1 MEPMHIRTYQH
12 GLEFATILVWNPAL
26 VSVALAVA
34 IGVVSGAL
42 TSLAGAGGGTLST
55 AGVRATGTSPTLAIG
70 STIPAMLPS
79 AVVGSLRYAHA
90 GLVNWRIA
98 LATGGVGA
106 VLAVVGAVVSSMV
119 DAHYLMLV
127 CAAILAVTGIGILRG
142 SDAAD
147 AAADPDAP
155 APSSL
160 KAVLVGGLG
169 GFVAGLLGVG
179 GGLIVVP
186 AFSRILRMPLRTA
199 VGSSL
204 VTVAIIS
211 VPAVVAHSMYGQ
223 IDWRVRA
230 GARRRRG
237 ARCPHR
243 LTAGDDRVGGD
254 DGHRLRHRPRRR
266 RRPAGGHRGLVA
278 RPLSGCSIRAR
289 ALRYSLRLRRSG
301 SRQRCSAW
309 RLRSRTVVRASHPA
323 EQIEF
328 RYDEWEPVL
337 ERMNELSREGTGW
350 INLFPET
357 VDEEIDRPPS
367 GSSVFGTLFR
377 NQAPEVPLGTWTAR
391 PTRHRHR

>member
-1 MEPMHIRTYQH
+1 
-12 GLEFATILVWNPAL
+12 
-26 VSVALAVA
+26 
-34 IGVVSGAL
+34 
-42 TSLAGAGGGTLST
+42 
-55 AGVRATGTSPTLAIG
+55 
-70 STIPAMLPS
+70 
-79 AVVGSLRYAHA
+79 
-90 GLVNWRIA
+90 VNWRIA

-186 AFSRILRMPLRTA
+186 AFTRILRMPLRTA

-223 IDWRVRA
+223 IDWRVA
-230 GARRRRG
+230 LALVVGVVPGAR
-237 ARCPHR
+237 
-243 LTAGDDRVGGD
+243 
-254 DGHRLRHRPRRR
+254 
-266 RRPAGGHRGLVA
+266 
-278 RPLSGCSIRAR
+278 I
-289 ALRYSLRLRRSG
+289 G
-301 SRQRCSAW
+301 SRLAMIASEATMA
-309 RLRSRTVVRASHPA
+309 TVCGT
-323 EQIEF
+323 
-328 RYDEWEPVL
+328 VL
-337 ERMNELSREGTGW
+337 VGVAVLQAVTE
-350 INLFPET
+350 
-357 VDEEIDRPPS
+357 V
-367 GSSVFGTLFR
+367 SSLV
-377 NQAPEVPLGTWTAR
+377 
-391 PTRHRHR
+391 H

>member
-1 MEPMHIRTYQH
+1 MD
-12 GLEFATILVWNPAL
+12 WNCDHLGVDPAL

-34 IGVVSGAL
+34 IGVASGAL

-79 AVVGSLRYAHA
+79 AVVGSLRYARA

-127 CAAILAVTGIGILRG
+127 CAAILAITGIGILRG
-142 SDAAD
+142 SAAAD

-186 AFSRILRMPLRTA
+186 AFTRILRMPLRTA

-223 IDWRVRA
+223 IDWRVA
-230 GARRRRG
+230 LALVVGVVPGAR
-237 ARCPHR
+237 
-243 LTAGDDRVGGD
+243 
-254 DGHRLRHRPRRR
+254 
-266 RRPAGGHRGLVA
+266 
-278 RPLSGCSIRAR
+278 I
-289 ALRYSLRLRRSG
+289 G
-301 SRQRCSAW
+301 SRLAMIASEATMA
-309 RLRSRTVVRASHPA
+309 TVCGT
-323 EQIEF
+323 
-328 RYDEWEPVL
+328 VL
-337 ERMNELSREGTGW
+337 VGVAVLQAVTE
-350 INLFPET
+350 
-357 VDEEIDRPPS
+357 V
-367 GSSVFGTLFR
+367 SSLV
-377 NQAPEVPLGTWTAR
+377 
-391 PTRHRHR
+391 H

>member
-1 MEPMHIRTYQH
+1 MD
-12 GLEFATILVWNPAL
+12 WNCDHLGVDPAL

-34 IGVVSGAL
+34 IGVASGAL

-79 AVVGSLRYAHA
+79 AVVGSLRYARA

-186 AFSRILRMPLRTA
+186 AFTRILRMPLRTA

-223 IDWRVRA
+223 IDWRVA
-230 GARRRRG
+230 LALVVGVVPGAR
-237 ARCPHR
+237 
-243 LTAGDDRVGGD
+243 
-254 DGHRLRHRPRRR
+254 
-266 RRPAGGHRGLVA
+266 
-278 RPLSGCSIRAR
+278 I
-289 ALRYSLRLRRSG
+289 G
-301 SRQRCSAW
+301 SRLAMIASEATMA
-309 RLRSRTVVRASHPA
+309 TVCGT
-323 EQIEF
+323 
-328 RYDEWEPVL
+328 VL
-337 ERMNELSREGTGW
+337 VGVAVLQAVTE
-350 INLFPET
+350 
-357 VDEEIDRPPS
+357 V
-367 GSSVFGTLFR
+367 SSLV
-377 NQAPEVPLGTWTAR
+377 
-391 PTRHRHR
+391 H